1 MYVNVCAYICVCLH
15 IHIKNILIYTYLCIC
30 RCAFAVIFSSNHLL
44 LPQTSPS
51 VFCPLL
57 PPPPTSC
64 LCSEAGISELGS
76 TWDLFVPLTPVS
88 LRSNPQS
95 GFGSRYGDSESESAV
110 GTRIL
115 TGGVQTL
122 VVMVVVVVVGL

>member
-1 MYVNVCAYICVCLH
+1 MYIYLCMSTHTY
-15 IHIKNILIYTYLCIC
+15 KKYTYILIFMYM
-30 RCAFAVIFSSNHLL
+30 CAFAVIFSSNHLL

-122 VVMVVVVVVGL
+122 VMVVVVVVGL